1 MDNQPQST
9 AADEKQRES
18 GRMQLVCFKL
28 ADEEYAVE
36 ITAVQEVL
44 RLQKITPVP
53 QVPHFVLGVLNIRG
67 EIVPVFDLRKKFGLA
82 EKEPDVQTKIV
93 IVKVYDAVISF
104 IVDKIMDTIKVD
116 VSRIDPSPNV
126 KMKMERDCVKG
137 VGVFDQRMVII
148 LDTEKVHRHI
158 NEAIRN
164 YSSPEEQ
171 RDSVNG

>member
-1 MDNQPQST
+1 MDNQAQFD
-9 AADEKQRES
+9 AADGKSNES

-36 ITAVQEVL
+36 ITKVQEVL

-53 QVPHFVLGVLNIRG
+53 QMPHFVLGVLNIRG
-67 EIVPVFDLRKKFGLA
+67 AIVPVFDLRKKFGLA
-82 EKEPDVQTKIV
+82 EKAPDIQTKIV
-93 IVKVYDAVISF
+93 MVEVDDAVMSF
-104 IVDKIMDTIKVD
+104 IVDKIMDTIRVD

-137 VGVFDQRMVII
+137 VGVFDKRMVII
-148 LDTEKVHRHI
+148 LDVGKVHRHI

-164 YSSPEEQ
+164 YSLQEE
-171 RDSVNG
+171 